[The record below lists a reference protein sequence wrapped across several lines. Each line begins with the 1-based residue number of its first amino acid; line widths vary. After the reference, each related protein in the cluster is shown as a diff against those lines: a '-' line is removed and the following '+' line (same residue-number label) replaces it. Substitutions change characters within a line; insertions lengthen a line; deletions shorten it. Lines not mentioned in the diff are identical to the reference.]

1 MTEEIVNRVAQSKLV
16 TVDPGD
22 YYPEGKRVLLDIK
35 NWLYEGFILREKDF
49 RKALKDH
56 DWDRYRD
63 TYVALTC
70 SSDAIIPAWAFMLVA
85 TYLTPFC
92 RKVVAGDM
100 ELLETAV
107 YHDALQD
114 VDFSRFKDLPV
125 IVKGCA
131 DKPVPRNAY
140 IMLVE
145 QLQKFAKSVMYGEA
159 CSSVPLFKR

>member
-1 MTEEIVNRVAQSKLV
+1 MAEEIVNRVAQSKLV

-22 YYPEGKRVLLDIK
+22 YYPEGRRVVLDIK
-35 NWLYEGFILREKDF
+35 DWLYEGFILREKDF
-49 RKALKDH
+49 RQTLKDH
-56 DWDRYRD
+56 DWSRYQGA
-63 TYVALTC
+63 YIALTC

-85 TYLTPFC
+85 TYLTPYS
-92 RKVVAGDM
+92 RKIVAGDM
-100 ELLETAV
+100 EMLETAV
-107 YHDALQD
+107 YRDALQEI
-114 VDFSRFKDLPV
+114 DFTPFKDLPV